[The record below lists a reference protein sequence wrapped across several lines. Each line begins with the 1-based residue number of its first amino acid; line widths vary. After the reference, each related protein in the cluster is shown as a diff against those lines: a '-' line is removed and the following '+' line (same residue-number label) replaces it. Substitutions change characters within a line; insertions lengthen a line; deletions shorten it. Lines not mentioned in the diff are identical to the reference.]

1 MELTYN
7 EFDSL
12 LSLQFGVKSLGLQHV
27 SVLFVVGNNF
37 ASNEGFNK
45 LADLALYIRLQYEG
59 KQFIVRVCLKLASN
73 ILENTFKRCLT
84 LFEIQKSSLS
94 VIKFQN
100 ESFLF
105 IQGCKDKAES
115 TSFLVF

>member
-7 EFDSL
+7 KFDSL
-12 LSLQFGVKSLGLQHV
+12 LSLQFGVKSFGLQYV
-27 SVLFVVGNNF
+27 SVLIVVGNNF

-73 ILENTFKRCLT
+73 LLENTFKGYLI
-84 LFEIQKSSLS
+84 LFEMQKSSLGM
-94 VIKFQN
+94 IKFQD
-100 ESFLF
+100 EPFLF
-105 IQGCKDKAES
+105 IQGCKD
-115 TSFLVF
+115 